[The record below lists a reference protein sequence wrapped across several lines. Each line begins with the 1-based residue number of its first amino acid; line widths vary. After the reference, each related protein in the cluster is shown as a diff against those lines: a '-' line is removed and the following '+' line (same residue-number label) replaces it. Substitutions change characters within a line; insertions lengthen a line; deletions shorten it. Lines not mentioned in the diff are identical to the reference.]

1 MKKLFFLLTF
11 VLSLSAM
18 PQAYAVEND
27 IYTAYRAKM
36 DSVFQFVDK
45 QNIETGLL
53 ADYGFSLID
62 PMIYNGVPS
71 DTNYVDM
78 DILGLLYRG
87 LYDSKV
93 NANSKLNNPE
103 EIYSNV
109 GEHISRIIYI
119 AYNKISPEALDKG
132 WITFENEQIR
142 LVPGKPSPYTKDY
155 SFAVAPLE
163 KEFPTNVVQM
173 LFTKD
178 QFYTN
183 TGCEIVKVEVKTD
196 EDSAFETVEM
206 ESMWQHAF
214 QKEGEHEILFRLTF
228 SDGKVMMSHSIVSVS
243 SNILIPPTMNR
254 PAGAKPV
261 ETFARIAADA
271 TQKGGIIQAIY
282 LNKGQTGGKFIRP
295 LIIAGDMDLSQL
307 VGGSATVDLN
317 TMLGIEGIGSSLD
330 ELSKIFDI
338 IYIKYNDSTDDLFK
352 NGLFFRKAIEK
363 INENRF
369 SVSDDS
375 YVIGLGVGGVIARIG
390 LNTMEKTGEDHKVQ
404 KFIAINSPF
413 RGMNIPVSLQLMIRQ
428 IYSVGDALGSM
439 APEVKRTVQKYVD
452 FLNEKAVQQ
461 LLCYYVNDGLS
472 VDNTEHNQFLNTELI
487 NKNPTQCESVAI
499 TNGGLFSPIAD
510 SFLFQL
516 RAKGK
521 DNIFWVIARA
531 KFDIRIDGY
540 MMPFDAGKY
549 IYDSD
554 VRVYLRIFLKNKDL
568 YRQSF
573 QLHSESGMY
582 PLDGMAGVRVPRI
595 STPEMSYVGSI
606 STLRDFC
613 LIPTPSSLDID
624 FNEYIGVDSYSELA
638 AHVPF
643 DRYYQASSATYG
655 DMSGLVRYL
664 EKELV
669 PHIEG
674 GLTNVLGA
682 TELEV
687 VNVPN
692 IPLIKYTW
700 NFDNKKFK
708 VVSQKGTTATICP
721 LVYDGKQDMVSVT
734 PSLIIPVEGLDFSGL
749 STPKEYLYSQKIDI
763 AGDKGIT
770 SDDKYY
776 ELSAV
781 PGDVE
786 SVEWT
791 ASEGVVLEYVDAL
804 SVKAHVDSVLVEP
817 WIEAS
822 MTSCGVKHTFR
833 KNLNSA
839 MLSGAVVASCESW
852 ISQQDHKR
860 KYFIHIDVKPSY
872 LSIEDLY
879 FCWTNDVQVRKENP
893 DEDDKAVV
901 QAFGQARITTAGAG
915 DVGIC
920 RAETAVID
928 KPIVPDST
936 LIRWPPRGINPLAA
950 DVTPV
955 EPGPDPIPLD
965 REPLGANEALVVM
978 PSVSAGEIAS
988 GNVTC
993 SISDSFGNK
1002 IELKIPVSASWD
1014 VVRHASYQASPNP
1027 ASSTL
1032 RIQKQSE
1039 EGELSVMSTGNR
1051 QITAAIFDSQGLV
1064 KTEELESGNDQ
1075 WQMEVG
1081 DLPDGT
1087 YYLNVL
1093 ENGEVVD
1100 RQIILIQH

>member
-1 MKKLFFLLTF
+1 M
-11 VLSLSAM
+11 S
-18 PQAYAVEND
+18 
-27 IYTAYRAKM
+27 
-36 DSVFQFVDK
+36 
-45 QNIETGLL
+45 
-53 ADYGFSLID
+53 
-62 PMIYNGVPS
+62 
-71 DTNYVDM
+71 
-78 DILGLLYRG
+78 
-87 LYDSKV
+87 
-93 NANSKLNNPE
+93 
-103 EIYSNV
+103 
-109 GEHISRIIYI
+109 
-119 AYNKISPEALDKG
+119 
-132 WITFENEQIR
+132 
-142 LVPGKPSPYTKDY
+142 GKPSPFLKDY
-155 SFAVAPLE
+155 CFAVAPSQTE
-163 KEFPTNVVQM
+163 FSSKEISINIGYDNYF
-173 LFTKD
+173 
-178 QFYTN
+178 TN
-183 TGCEIVKVEVKTD
+183 TAASITKMEIKC
-196 EDSAFETVEM
+196 DSGNFETVVSGQRWEHTFA
-206 ESMWQHAF
+206 EL
-214 QKEGEHEILFRLTF
+214 GEHELTFRTTF
-228 SDGKVMMSHSIVSVS
+228 SDGKVMQSHTMITLSLPDKQS
-243 SNILIPPTMNR
+243 SHLLK
-254 PAGAKPV
+254 KPV
-261 ETFARIAADA
+261 ETFKVIPADSSQPGA
-271 TQKGGIIQAIY
+271 VLQAMYID
-282 LNKGQTGGKFIRP
+282 KAKTSGKFIRP
-295 LIIAGDMDLSQL
+295 LVIAGDMDFSQIFKT
-307 VGGSATVDLN
+307 SPVDLN
-317 TMLGIEGIGSSLD
+317 TILQMNGIGD
-330 ELSKIFDI
+330 KIEDLSGIFDI
-338 IYIKYNDSTDDLFK
+338 IYVKYNDSAADLFQ
-352 NGLFFRKAIEK
+352 NGELFRRVLKEV
-363 INENRF
+363 NGNRF
-369 SVSDDS
+369 SVSDDC
-375 YVIGLGVGGVIARIG
+375 YVIGLGVGGVISRIG
-390 LNTMEKTGEDHKVQ
+390 LNLMEKNNEDHRVK
-404 KFIAINSPF
+404 KMIAVNAPF
-413 RGMNIPVSLQLMIRQ
+413 RGLNLPLDLQLLLRQFHSIGFQLKEKDEEKYGFVLKEAEKYTNYLGKKALQQLLIYYVNEQFKDENSVHNQFIQNELVCNNPAKCETVSIVNGYNNAFINQPYSQFIKMNSTIKMGGKKVERWFGRLKLYLDVYTLPNRQQKRYYDSDIRAYRTILGVQKTYARDIRQ
-428 IYSVGDALGSM
+428 IPSTSDMLPLDALSGAYLPPISM
-439 APEVKRTVQKYVD
+439 KMVD
-452 FLNEKAVQQ
+452 ILPQIQ
-461 LLCYYVNDGLS
+461 
-472 VDNTEHNQFLNTELI
+472 
-487 NKNPTQCESVAI
+487 
-499 TNGGLFSPIAD
+499 
-510 SFLFQL
+510 
-516 RAKGK
+516 
-521 DNIFWVIARA
+521 
-531 KFDIRIDGY
+531 
-540 MMPFDAGKY
+540 
-549 IYDSD
+549 
-554 VRVYLRIFLKNKDL
+554 
-568 YRQSF
+568 
-573 QLHSESGMY
+573 
-582 PLDGMAGVRVPRI
+582 
-595 STPEMSYVGSI
+595 
-606 STLRDFC
+606 TLTSFC
-613 LIPTPSSLDID
+613 LIPSASSLD
-624 FNEYIGVDSYSELA
+624 VDLEKSMTANDKEMEALI
-638 AHVPF
+638 PF

-674 GLTNVLGA
+674 DFTNVLGA
-682 TELEV
+682 TEMEV

-721 LVYDGKQDMVSVT
+721 LVYDGERDMVSVT

-763 AGDKGIT
+763 AGDEGIT

-860 KYFIHIDVKPSY
+860 KYLIHIDVKPSY

-901 QAFGQARITTAGAG
+901 HAFGQAKITTAGAG
-915 DVGIC
+915 DVGVC
-920 RAETAVID
+920 KEETVVID

-950 DVTPV
+950 DVIPV
-955 EPGPDPIPLD
+955 EPGPDPIRLD
-965 REPLGANEALVVM
+965 PEPMGANEALVVM

-988 GNVTC
+988 GNVMC
-993 SISDSFGNK
+993 RISDSFGNK

-1039 EGELSVMSTGNR
+1039 EGELSVMSAGNR

-1064 KTEELESGNDQ
+1064 KTEVLESGNDQ